1 MALPAPTSLVTANLT
16 VTLADL
22 LTSVTLMSRISPSV
36 PFKALNVQYQ
46 GNIFI
51 PLNST
56 QNFVPAVPVV
66 LWAFAYVRNIG
77 GAGGGNAVLSVTPS
91 GGAAANVVNLDVG
104 GVFLYAS
111 PALSALVI
119 NGIAPGLSNVQIAMG
134 ATTLGSFEVLLA
146 G

>member
-1 MALPAPTSLVTANLT
+1 MALPAPTSIVTANLT
-16 VTLADL
+16 LTLADL
-22 LTSVTLMSRISPSV
+22 ITSVQVMSRIAPPVS
-36 PFKALNVQYQ
+36 FKAVNVQYQ

-51 PLNST
+51 PVNST
-56 QNFVPAVPVV
+56 QNFVPAPPVT

-77 GAGGGNAVLSVTPS
+77 GVGGGNAVLSVTPS

-119 NGIAPGLSNVQIAMG
+119 TGIAPGLSNVQIAMG
-134 ATTLGSFEVLLA
+134 ATTSGSFEVLLA